1 MRSLYGSYRQVKFC
15 DIWPTYESF
24 YSSSL
29 EIKIPTN
36 FQKDSS
42 LEILYYLL
50 YSEYGNSTVA
60 SSDTNRFKYAMF
72 RVIFM
77 YGPSWEKRL
86 EIQSRLRELTE
97 DEILRGSKAIYNH
110 SYNPSTDPSTATMEE
125 LTTIN
130 EQNTTTY
137 KRSVI
142 EGYAN
147 LDDILRNDVTGEF
160 LRQFRKLFLTVVE
173 PERPLCY
180 VTYLKEEEEYEI

>member
-1 MRSLYGSYRQVKFC
+1 MRSLYGSFRQVKFC

-24 YSSSL
+24 YDSSL

-36 FQKDSS
+36 FQKSSS

-60 SSDTNRFKYAMF
+60 SSDTNRFKYALF

-130 EQNTTTY
+130 EQNTTNY

-173 PERPLCY
+173 PERPLRY

>member
-24 YSSSL
+24 YNSSL

-130 EQNTTTY
+130 EQNTTNY

-173 PERPLCY
+173 PERPLRY